1 MQPYYRLLEP
11 VFGRVE
17 AGQSTAVFSVVTEAE
32 ALVKPIREGRSD
44 IIARIETLLRHRHA
58 SVIPVNRIIARRAAH
73 IRARTGLALTDTII
87 VATAVEAGCQA
98 LVGND
103 ARWARRVSEIRY
115 VHLDDITGT

>member
-1 MQPYYRLLEP
+1 MQPHYRLLEP

-44 IIARIETLLRHRHA
+44 IIARIEALLRHRHA
-58 SVIPVNRIIARRAAH
+58 SVVPVNRIIARRAAH
-73 IRARTGLALTDTII
+73 IRARTGLSLTDALI
-87 VATAVEAGCQA
+87 VATAVESRCEA

-103 ARWARRVSEIRY
+103 SRWAQRVTDIPY
-115 VHLDDITGT
+115 VHLDDVART